1 MLRSNLCT
9 GVVLFALISSM
20 SGLGLPDRVAAE
32 ARPSLPAPRAITLE
46 PTSADTLADV
56 PLKAWLFEPPPG
68 QARGAAVVAL
78 HGCGG
83 LYDRQGRISTRH
95 RWGAE
100 RLVRQGFVVLMP
112 DSFSTRGV
120 REICTQRYAQRTI
133 NTRIRS
139 ADAKRALTFL
149 TGHPHVRPDRVAL
162 LGWSNGGSTVLEALD
177 RAQPQAPTRGPTS
190 RFAKAVAFYPG
201 CAAALRRTLV
211 PDAPLLLLLGEAD
224 DWTPAQ
230 PCIDWVKRVGE
241 PDPTRLAL
249 TVFPGA
255 HHGFDGPGSSPR
267 RREDV
272 TNGVDGRGVTTGGH
286 PEARQ
291 LAWRQVLAWLQPL
304 LEPTPPGAATTPS
317 PSGSSD

>member
-1 MLRSNLCT
+1 MLRLKTLS
-9 GVVLFALISSM
+9 GVALAALIAS
-20 SGLGLPDRVAAE
+20 LPGVGVPSPVAAE
-32 ARPSLPAPRAITLE
+32 GRPALPAPRAMTLE
-46 PTSADTLADV
+46 PVGADGLADA
-56 PLKAWLFEPPPG
+56 PLTAWLFEPAPG

-100 RLVRQGFVVLMP
+100 RLARQGFVVLMP
-112 DSFSTRGV
+112 DSFTTRGL
-120 REICTQRYAQRTI
+120 REICTQRYAQRTV

-149 TGHPHVRPDRVAL
+149 SDYPDVRPDRIAL
-162 LGWSNGGSTVLEALD
+162 LGWSNGGSTVLEAID
-177 RAQPQAPTRGPTS
+177 SARSGSAAHTAKP

-201 CAAALRRTLV
+201 CAAALRRTLL
-211 PDAPLLLLLGEAD
+211 PDTPLLLLLGEAD

-230 PCIDWVKRVGE
+230 PCVDWVKRLGE
-241 PDPTRLAL
+241 PYQSRLAL

-272 TNGVDGRGVTTGGH
+272 TTGVDGRGVTTGGH

-291 LAWRQVLAWLQPL
+291 LAWRQVLSWLQPL
-304 LEPTPPGAATTPS
+304 LE
-317 PSGSSD
+317 